1 MNNMLKPSI
10 QCVKRECN
18 IKYHKEGELNV
29 SYKRMYCLLFKGVS
43 AAGANEWTVKIYL
56 NQIKTIFEVESMTH
70 DHDSLMFILGVI
82 FLLVIRCLKRRMK
95 KKRRLQKTS
104 HAKETFLDRALEGI
118 FSFLIE

>member
-70 DHDSLMFILGVI
+70 DHDSFMFIMGVI
-82 FLLVIRCLKRRMK
+82 FLLVIRCLKRRMQK
-95 KKRRLQKTS
+95 NVACKKRRMQKK
-104 HAKETFLDRALEGI
+104 HF
-118 FSFLIE
+118 